1 MGRLPAASHYVE
13 AQKNDPEYARH
24 VVRLLDA
31 EDGPAKWA
39 PRVAEWTTQHELM
52 AAFFDR
58 LGDWLVQY
66 ANSNKPKGAPS
77 VKPLPRFPRPV
88 TAVERERAAIE
99 RRAEAEL
106 DDLIDRAHAHY
117 QRENGG

>member
-1 MGRLPAASHYVE
+1 MGRLPSASHFVE
-13 AQKNDPEYARH
+13 AQKNDPEYAR
-24 VVRLLDA
+24 VVA
-31 EDGPAKWA
+31 EQLADDQERKWL
-39 PRVAEWTTQHELM
+39 PRAAEWTTQHELM

-66 ANSNKPKGAPS
+66 ANSQRGQGKPAI
-77 VKPLPRFPRPV
+77 KPLPRFPRPV
-88 TAVERERAAIE
+88 TAIERERAAIE
-99 RRAEAEL
+99 ARAEVEL